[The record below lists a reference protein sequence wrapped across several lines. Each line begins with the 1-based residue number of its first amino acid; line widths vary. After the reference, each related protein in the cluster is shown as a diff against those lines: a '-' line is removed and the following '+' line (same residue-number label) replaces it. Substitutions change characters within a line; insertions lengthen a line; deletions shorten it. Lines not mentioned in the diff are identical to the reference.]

1 MKDEWGCCG
10 GWGPKTTVINSGAT
24 QKSSLQRFASFLH
37 KDGER
42 KKHFLIN
49 LLLVFAPPDTDCGES
64 VFFTAYDTR
73 NGAGRRKGAEQVEG
87 LELSRT
93 GI

>member
-42 KKHFLIN
+42 KKHFPHQPPPPQICPPTLIVAS
-49 LLLVFAPPDTDCGES
+49 LFSLQRMIHVM
-64 VFFTAYDTR
+64 
-73 NGAGRRKGAEQVEG
+73 GAGR
-87 LELSRT
+87 
-93 GI
+93 

>member
-24 QKSSLQRFASFLH
+24 LKSSLQRFASFLH

-42 KKHFLIN
+42 NIFLIN
-49 LLLVFAPPDTDCGES
+49 LLLVFAPPTLIVAS
-64 VFFTAYDTR
+64 LFSLQRMIHVM
-73 NGAGRRKGAEQVEG
+73 GAGRRKGAEQVEG

>member
-49 LLLVFAPPDTDCGES
+49 LLLVFAPSPTLIVASLFSLQRMIHVMGRAGERVQS
-64 VFFTAYDTR
+64 KWRVW
-73 NGAGRRKGAEQVEG
+73 
-87 LELSRT
+87 S
-93 GI
+93 